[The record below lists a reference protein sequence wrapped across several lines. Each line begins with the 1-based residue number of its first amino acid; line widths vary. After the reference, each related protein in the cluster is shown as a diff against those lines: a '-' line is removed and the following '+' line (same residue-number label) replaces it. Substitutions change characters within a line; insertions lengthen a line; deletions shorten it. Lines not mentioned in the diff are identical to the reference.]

1 MRSNPLTDAWRWI
14 STVWVGA
21 TGRCPKCEQGEMFE
35 THFRI
40 RANCP
45 NCGVRL
51 QPYAG
56 DSLGVYAVCYFIALV
71 PAALAIIAAYFLNA
85 PLSPIGYI
93 LLFGAVSGAVLFGFY
108 PNMKGIWI
116 AFVYLMTGLRP
127 QL

>member
-1 MRSNPLTDAWRWI
+1 
-14 STVWVGA
+14 
-21 TGRCPKCEQGEMFE
+21 MFE
-35 THFRI
+35 SHFHI
-40 RANCP
+40 RSHCP

-56 DSLGVYAVCYFIALV
+56 DSLGVYAVCYFLALI
-71 PAALAIIAAYFLNA
+71 PAALAIIAAYFLHA

>member
-1 MRSNPLTDAWRWI
+1 MSKNAVTDTTGWLRK
-14 STVWVGA
+14 VWVGA
-21 TGRCPKCEQGEMFE
+21 TGRCPKCEHGKMFE
-35 THFRI
+35 SHFQI

-45 NCGVRL
+45 DCGVRL

-56 DSLGVYAVCYFIALV
+56 DSLGVYAVCYFFALV
-71 PAALAIIAAYFLNA
+71 PAALAIIAAYFLQA

-108 PNMKGIWI
+108 PNMKGVWI